1 MRPGLI
7 ISAEVCNSYKDKYV
21 YFLFGGEIIIFET
34 SVKQKIQRTPDVIS
48 IRFNR
53 PEGFD
58 FTPGQYFF
66 IALKRGG
73 NQLEKHFTI
82 SSSPTELDFI
92 EVTKK
97 LTGHEFANAL
107 AGLREGD
114 TVTIN
119 APFGDFVFK
128 GEYDK
133 IGMLTG
139 GIGITPLRSI
149 IKYCTDKQLGT
160 NIVLLYSNRSEDDIP
175 FKAEFEEL
183 ANQNKNLKVVHT
195 VTQPGKEWKGLK
207 GRIDKEM
214 VQKEIP
220 DYMERIFYICGP
232 PKMVDAMVSILK
244 EMKVPDEQIIQEYFP
259 GY

>member
-1 MRPGLI
+1 M
-7 ISAEVCNSYKDKYV
+7 
-21 YFLFGGEIIIFET
+21 
-34 SVKQKIQRTPDVIS
+34 S

-53 PEGFD
+53 PREFN
-58 FTPGQYFF
+58 FTPGQYMF

-92 EVTKK
+92 EVTKR

-107 AGLREGD
+107 AGLRVGD
-114 TVTIN
+114 TVTVN

-128 GEYDK
+128 EEYNK

-149 IKYCTDKQLGT
+149 IRYCTDKQLGA
-160 NIVLLYSNRSEDDIP
+160 NIILLYSNRSEDDIP
-175 FKAEFEEL
+175 FKAEFEEM

-195 VTQPGKEWKGLK
+195 ITQPGKEWKGLK
-207 GRIDKEM
+207 GYIDKEM

-232 PKMVDAMVSILK
+232 PKMVETMVSILK
-244 EMKVPDEQIIQEYFP
+244 EMNIPDEQIEQEYFP